1 MPSWL
6 KAPHCRVTV
15 LCDSDVLGFPRD
27 GPDPEVFE
35 AVLTLAFL
43 AFRVPDVRIVH

>member
-1 MPSWL
+1 M
-6 KAPHCRVTV
+6 